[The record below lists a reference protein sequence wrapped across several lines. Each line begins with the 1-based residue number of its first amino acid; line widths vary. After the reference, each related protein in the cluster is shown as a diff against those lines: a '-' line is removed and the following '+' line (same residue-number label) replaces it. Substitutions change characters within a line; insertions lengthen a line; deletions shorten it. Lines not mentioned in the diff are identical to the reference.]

1 MTPNLLLATQKVFQ
15 PHKWFRASKSDRPT
29 RVTEFW
35 SIPEPGQYEYIPGR
49 GWYLISRLKTPLAGA
64 MEPTTSEEEQVPAM
78 SSQPREFEKCV
89 PVPVHRSRVLGRYLL
104 EDDYKNRKKTTHI
117 KNERGVRVQAGFFRL
132 DNEVAWVH
140 CWNEDGTFLPGGQS
154 GYKLWCIDSATN
166 EFRYMRKGDDPNF
179 VRSRHTSAS
188 RDRDSETRSQDSV
201 STAFRSGPGS
211 TRDGLSVPSTRASSI
226 RGGPFSPTSTSSSRV
241 QSRRGSPIRNNS
253 IPFEEAKAALRRMAK
268 EQEEAVA
275 AAAAARTRTNSKE
288 TVPQVERGRAIT
300 RIAT

>member
-49 GWYLISRLKTPLAGA
+49 GWYLISRLKT
-64 MEPTTSEEEQVPAM
+64 AM

-166 EFRYMRKGDDPNF
+166 EFR
-179 VRSRHTSAS
+179 
-188 RDRDSETRSQDSV
+188 
-201 STAFRSGPGS
+201 
-211 TRDGLSVPSTRASSI
+211 
-226 RGGPFSPTSTSSSRV
+226 
-241 QSRRGSPIRNNS
+241 
-253 IPFEEAKAALRRMAK
+253 
-268 EQEEAVA
+268 
-275 AAAAARTRTNSKE
+275 
-288 TVPQVERGRAIT
+288 
-300 RIAT
+300 